1 MIADLLGE
9 VGDTLI
15 TFNPTFP
22 GWPSY
27 LIITSIDTFY
37 KWGLTKV
44 RKNFIQMT
52 YPVYSHFSYNEDIG
66 LDFSGS
72 RLILALQSYFERTL
86 KGCVI
91 NGIVYGDTTLTGIDD
106 EENPIASEFTL
117 EQNYPNPFNPTTNI
131 GFRIADFGFVT
142 LKVYDVLGNEIATL
156 VSEEK
161 PAGKYEV
168 EFSPETSIKQPASG
182 IYFYQLK
189 AGSFIQTKKMILLK

>member
-1 MIADLLGE
+1 MGE

-15 TFNPTFP
+15 TFNPSAP
-22 GWPSY
+22 GSQSF
-27 LIITSIDTFY
+27 LVVTSVDTFY
-37 KWGLTKV
+37 KWGLTKY
-44 RKNFIQMT
+44 RKNFTQMT
-52 YPVYSHFSYNEDIG
+52 YPIFYRFSLTEDIS
-66 LDFSGS
+66 LDFSVSTYIGYS
-72 RLILALQSYFERTL
+72 VAFERTL

-168 EFSPETSIKQPASG
+168 EFSPETIIKQPASG

-189 AGSFIQTKKMILLK
+189 SGNFVETKKMILLK